1 MRSAGEAT
9 TQHVEEAA
17 SLLRAAHDGPDAA
30 AAAERLT
37 SSSAGPGWLDA
48 MARVVKPCT
57 FSSDD
62 SSEDAHVTAMGLP
75 PR

>member
-1 MRSAGEAT
+1 M
-9 TQHVEEAA
+9 
-17 SLLRAAHDGPDAA
+17 
-30 AAAERLT
+30 
-37 SSSAGPGWLDA
+37 DA

>member
-1 MRSAGEAT
+1 MDAT
-9 TQHVEEAA
+9 
-17 SLLRAAHDGPDAA
+17 R
-30 AAAERLT
+30 
-37 SSSAGPGWLDA
+37 
-48 MARVVKPCT
+48 MVVKPCT